1 MAKIAQ
7 LRDNIDRTRF
17 IVLKRENLLGRAP
30 EANVHVDN
38 NVVSRHHARIACA
51 PGTNAY
57 YVEDI
62 SARGVY
68 VNFRRIKGRHP
79 LKEGDRICVLRF
91 HNVHPK
97 ELAAMTPEQLRA
109 CCDDPR
115 VEGIK
120 AVADFTFG
128 YVEVQEPPPTEQQK
142 AREEKSGG
150 LLAKLK
156 RLFGA
161 KS

>member
-7 LRDNIDRTRF
+7 LHDNIDRNRF
-17 IVLKRENLLGRAP
+17 FVLKRENLLGRAP
-30 EANVHVDN
+30 EVNIRVDN

-57 YVEDI
+57 YIEDV
-62 SARGVY
+62 SARGTY
-68 VNFRRIKGRHP
+68 VNFRRIKARHP
-79 LKEGDRICVLRF
+79 LKEGDRICVIRF

-97 ELAAMTPEQLRA
+97 ELEAMTPEQLRS

-120 AVADFTFG
+120 PAADLTLV
-128 YVEVQEPPPTEQQK
+128 YMEVQPTAPPK
-142 AREEKSGG
+142 EEKAQEKKPAGI
-150 LLAKLK
+150 LARLK
-156 RLFGA
+156 GLFGA